1 MGVSGCER
9 VSAPGSESIALGHAL
24 VCPGVSLGGD
34 QLGGLPA
41 WGPLGLN
48 LLSGCRVC
56 AQSYQQRSVSAQET
70 HTHTHTRVHKRYIC
84 RTVAHWRFYAR
95 DLLLAL
101 GGPALGGSGRGS
113 GRWGP
118 RPNAGSP
125 WPQSQR
131 WRRVH
136 KPPEVPP
143 CKDQRARQQACLPF
157 VTATRQSPSQPAS
170 QPAR

>member
-1 MGVSGCER
+1 MVDRRVGALQGEHRWEGSRER

-34 QLGGLPA
+34 KLGGLPA

-70 HTHTHTRVHKRYIC
+70 HTHTHACTQAIHMQDSCTLALLCSGPPVGVGRASLRRLWKGKLPLECPDAR
-84 RTVAHWRFYAR
+84 RRRRRRMRSTATEPEVAAR
-95 DLLLAL
+95 D
-101 GGPALGGSGRGS
+101 
-113 GRWGP
+113 
-118 RPNAGSP
+118 
-125 WPQSQR
+125 
-131 WRRVH
+131 

-143 CKDQRARQQACLPF
+143 CKD
-157 VTATRQSPSQPAS
+157 
-170 QPAR
+170 